1 MPEWI
6 NNIDTNIFLGL
17 NGLHSVFFDAFF
29 TIVTSLQVWFPL
41 YLLIIFLLLK
51 KYGLSG
57 IWIIIFFILA
67 VTISDQ
73 SSGLIKDIV
82 QRLRPSQ
89 EPLLQGKVHTPIG
102 IGGLYGFVSGHSTNV
117 FSITVLISLIA
128 RNKWVTIMF
137 LLWALVVSYSRIYV
151 GVHYPLDIIC
161 GAVLGG
167 LIGWGI
173 YSLLRLF
180 DSRFQRNGIYKKGA
194 WKKEE
199 VLPLFIAL
207 IFIFCT
213 ILLSSKVVIRY
224 YP

>member
-1 MPEWI
+1 
-6 NNIDTNIFLGL
+6 
-17 NGLHSVFFDAFF
+17 
-29 TIVTSLQVWFPL
+29 VWFPL

-51 KYGLSG
+51 KYGVSG

-102 IGGLYGFVSGHSTNV
+102 IGGLYGFVSGHATNV

-151 GVHYPLDIIC
+151 GVHYPGDIIC

-199 VLPLFIAL
+199 VLPLCIAL
-207 IFIFCT
+207 IFIFFT

-224 YP
+224 YS

>member
-6 NNIDTNIFLGL
+6 NSFDTNVFIGL
-17 NGLHSVFFDAFF
+17 NGVHSAFFDAFF
-29 TIVTSLQVWFPL
+29 TIVTSLHVWFPL

-51 KYGLSG
+51 KYGISG

-89 EPLLQGKVHTPIG
+89 EPLLQGKVHTPTG
-102 IGGLYGFVSGHSTNV
+102 IGGLYGFVSGHATNV

-137 LLWALVVSYSRIYV
+137 LFWALVVSYSRIYV
-151 GVHYPLDIIC
+151 GVHYPTDIIC
-161 GAVLGG
+161 GAILGG

-173 YSLLRLF
+173 YTLLRLF
-180 DSRFQRNGIYKKGA
+180 DSRFQRNGISKRGV
-194 WKKEE
+194 WEKEE
-199 VLPLFIAL
+199 VIPICIAL
-207 IFIFCT
+207 IFIFST
-213 ILLSSKVVIRY
+213 ILFSSKIIIRFY
-224 YP
+224 S

>member
-180 DSRFQRNGIYKKGA
+180 DSRFQRNGIYKKGV

-224 YP
+224 YS